1 MARKGL
7 FYLTYSNFEYIII
20 YQQQRI
26 TMSEVMKTEKIKK
39 EIPTKEYTASEKA
52 KILDKL
58 ITARVGLLL
67 RHPFFG
73 NLATRMKLIDASDW
87 CPTLATDGRNFYYN
101 NDFVYKLKPKEAEFG
116 FAHEVLHNV
125 FDHMGRRDHRDPVI
139 SNIAAD
145 YAANQILKD
154 EGIGEV
160 PSWIKIYQD
169 NKYRGQSYEQIYEEL
184 ESKATKIDL
193 STLGE
198 LLDEHLD
205 GEGDDDSKDGDNEG
219 NGKGPPRLTADEKKK
234 IRDEIKE
241 AMVAAA
247 QAAGAGRVPAGV
259 QRLIQTFTE
268 PKMDWRQML
277 RMNIQSIIKSNF
289 SFSRPNRKSQ
299 HCGAVLPG
307 LMNEETIDVAV
318 AIDMSGSISDKM
330 ANDFISEVKGI
341 MDEYVDFKLDL
352 WCFDTEVYGYQQ
364 FTSDN
369 ADEIMEYK
377 CKGGGGTDFDVNY
390 SFMKDNDINPKRFIM
405 FTDGYP
411 CGSWGD
417 EDYCESL
424 FIVHGNDKI
433 ISPFGQTAHYK

>member
-1 MARKGL
+1 
-7 FYLTYSNFEYIII
+7 
-20 YQQQRI
+20 
-26 TMSEVMKTEKIKK
+26 MSSVMKTEKVKK
-39 EIPTKEYTASEKA
+39 TAPSKEYTPAEKS
-52 KILDKL
+52 KIVEKL
-58 ITARVGLLL
+58 VAARIGLLL

-87 CPTLATDGRNFYYN
+87 CATLATDGRNFYYN
-101 NDFVYKLKPKEAEFG
+101 NDFVNKLKPKEAEFG

-125 FDHMGRRDHRDPVI
+125 FDHMGRRDHRDPML

-154 EGIGEV
+154 ERIGEV

-169 NKYRGQSYEQIYEEL
+169 NKYRGWSYEQIYDEL
-184 ESKATKIDL
+184 YEKADKIDM

-198 LLDEHLD
+198 LLDEHMDEGDENGEGGD
-205 GEGDDDSKDGDNEG
+205 GESVDG
-219 NGKGPPRLTADEKKK
+219 NGKGRPRLTAEEKKQ

-247 QAAGAGRVPAGV
+247 QSAGAGKVPAGV
-259 QRLIQTFTE
+259 ARMIQVFTE

-277 RMNIQSIIKSNF
+277 RMNIQSIIKSNY
-289 SFSRPNRKSQ
+289 SFSRVNRKSQ
-299 HCGAVLPG
+299 HCGAILPG
-307 LMNEETIDVAV
+307 MMNQDTIDVSV

-330 ANDFISEVKGI
+330 ANEFISEVKGI

-352 WCFDTEVYGYQQ
+352 WCFDTAVYNYQQ
-364 FTSDN
+364 FTGDTAS
-369 ADEIMEYK
+369 EIEQYK
-377 CKGGGGTDFDVNY
+377 CKGGGGTDFDVNFD
-390 SFMKDNDINPKRFIM
+390 FMKTEGIEPKRFIM

-417 EDYCESL
+417 EHYCESL
-424 FIVHGNDKI
+424 FIVHGNDSI
-433 ISPFGQTAHYK
+433 IAPFGQTAHYK

>member
-1 MARKGL
+1 
-7 FYLTYSNFEYIII
+7 
-20 YQQQRI
+20 
-26 TMSEVMKTEKIKK
+26 MSEVMKTEKVKK

-205 GEGDDDSKDGDNEG
+205 GEGDDDSKDGDNKG

-364 FTSDN
+364 FTGDN

>member
-1 MARKGL
+1 M
-7 FYLTYSNFEYIII
+7 TS
-20 YQQQRI
+20 
-26 TMSEVMKTEKIKK
+26 VMKTEKVKK
-39 EIPTKEYTASEKA
+39 AIPTKEYTSSEKS

-169 NKYRGQSYEQIYEEL
+169 NKYRGWSYEQIYEEL

-205 GEGDDDSKDGDNEG
+205 GEGNGDGDQDGDGDKNG
-219 NGKGPPRLTADEKKK
+219 NGPPRLTADEKKQ

-289 SFSRPNRKSQ
+289 SFARPNRKSQ
-299 HCGAVLPG
+299 HCGAILPG

-352 WCFDTEVYGYQQ
+352 WCFDTAVYGYQQ
-364 FTSDN
+364 FTGDN

-390 SFMKDNDINPKRFIM
+390 EFMKENDINPKRFIM

-424 FIVHGNDKI
+424 FIVHGTDKI

>member
-1 MARKGL
+1 
-7 FYLTYSNFEYIII
+7 
-20 YQQQRI
+20 
-26 TMSEVMKTEKIKK
+26 MKTEKVKK
-39 EIPTKEYTASEKA
+39 AVPTKEYTASEKS

-169 NKYRGQSYEQIYEEL
+169 NKYRGWSYEQIYEEL
-184 ESKATKIDL
+184 EAKATKIDL

-205 GEGDDDSKDGDNEG
+205 GEGDDDGDEDENG
-219 NGKGPPRLTADEKKK
+219 NKKGSGRPKLTADEKKAIK
-234 IRDEIKE
+234 DEIKE

-289 SFSRPNRKSQ
+289 SFARPNRKSQ
-299 HCGAVLPG
+299 HCGAILPG

-352 WCFDTEVYGYQQ
+352 WCFDTAVYGYQQ
-364 FTSDN
+364 FTGDN

-390 SFMKDNDINPKRFIM
+390 EFMKENDINPKRFIM